1 MLINHQLGN
10 HSGVS
15 RESQEG
21 PLMNI
26 QLKAARS
33 GEKQEITP
41 HLGSPLVLGS
51 LPASLLF
58 AEEKQHCWQ
67 K

>member
-1 MLINHQLGN
+1 
-10 HSGVS
+10 
-15 RESQEG
+15 
-21 PLMNI
+21 MNI

-51 LPASLLF
+51 LLASLLF